1 MSINQMLLALKAKTG
16 SSARKL
22 VLLKLAD
29 NSNDEGVCFPS
40 HQNIAD
46 HCEMTKRSVITHISR
61 LEADGFLTKA
71 HRKTQKGNSSNNYFL
86 SISLP
91 SENSAPP
98 SENISPTPS
107 ENSAPRNSHSSEPV
121 NEPKEQQAYLENET
135 FVSLSVGDKALFEE
149 YLELRKLIKVK
160 TTPSIINR
168 LLKKYVKYGE
178 KPEIIENAI
187 NGNWKDF
194 YEVKESNNGNGQNNH
209 RKNAAETMHD
219 TLKQIAAEADEREM
233 GERVV

>member
-46 HCEMTKRSVITHISR
+46 HCEMTKRSVITHINR
-61 LEADGFLTKA
+61 LEADGFLTKT
-71 HRKTQKGNSSNNYFL
+71 HRKTQKGNSSNNYQL
-86 SISLP
+86 SISPP
-91 SENSAPP
+91 SENISPPSENISPP

-107 ENSAPRNSHSSEPV
+107 ENISPRTSHLSKPV
-121 NEPKEQQAYLENET
+121 NEPKEKAGFIKPTQEEVSAYACSNKLN
-135 FVSLSVGDKALFEE
+135 VSGFFDYYESNGWKVGKN
-149 YLELRKLIKVK
+149 KMQ
-160 TTPSIINR
+160 
-168 LLKKYVKYGE
+168 
-178 KPEIIENAI
+178 
-187 NGNWKDF
+187 NWKAAASGWSGRQKG
-194 YEVKESNNGNGQNNH
+194 YNNGNGQNNN